1 MNERAIGTG
10 ASPAKALA
18 RPGGHDGSAA
28 TPKLTAGLPAA
39 QLAKATLR
47 RLALGQLEPTPEN
60 YARAWAEEVG
70 RPPAAAEAQPTGTAV
85 QWATLIERLMR
96 GIERG
101 GRHWTAARKKDG
113 LKRVLDSSR
122 TDLVRLHERLRNL
135 IASWDTDGADAA
147 VETLQAEL
155 DDAPAPPAAPRDAS
169 PAPQGA
175 VPQPW
180 SAVVASLQSTVQ
192 TALPGDDAR
201 ARNLAD
207 QLAGLAQRLDRHGAD
222 AAAAAEVERA
232 CVEARRFLLQRH
244 QLVDQL
250 AALARELTAGLTEL
264 AEDDSW
270 ARGQAEAMLARL
282 GPADGSA
289 PLSVRN
295 VRATSDLLL
304 QTRRQQTRLK
314 GERDRAR
321 DALRTLVQ
329 SLATELGDLGGR
341 AGRFSDQLGGYAD
354 SIEHADSLDGLAT
367 LVHDMVHESR
377 AVQAEVADA
386 STRLQ
391 AGQAEAATLSSR
403 VRELEGELRRLSE
416 EVAVDALTQVSNR
429 RGLALAFETESAR
442 HARDGST
449 LAVAL
454 IDIDNFKKL
463 NDSLGHV
470 AGDEALKALA
480 GRVRAA
486 LRPVDHVARFGG
498 EEFVL
503 LLPAT
508 EIAPAQEA
516 LTRLQRELTASLFM
530 HEGREVFVT
539 FSGGV
544 TAWRVGE
551 ALDATIERADEAL
564 YEAKHTGKNR
574 TCVA

>member
-1 MNERAIGTG
+1 MNEQAIG
-10 ASPAKALA
+10 ASSGSAQAAALQGS
-18 RPGGHDGSAA
+18 PDGSAA
-28 TPKLTAGLPAA
+28 TPKFVTLPAA

-60 YARAWAEEVG
+60 YARAWAQETG
-70 RPPAAAEAQPTGTAV
+70 RTPGAGEAQPTGTAV

-113 LKRVLDSSR
+113 LKRVLDGSR
-122 TDLVRLHERLRNL
+122 SDLVRLHERLRNL
-135 IASWDTDGADAA
+135 VASWETDGEDAV
-147 VETLQAEL
+147 VETLHAEL
-155 DDAPAPPAAPRDAS
+155 DDVPSSPPARRDAAAAPA
-169 PAPQGA
+169 A
-175 VPQPW
+175 VPPLW
-180 SAVVASLQSTVQ
+180 SAVVASLQGTVQ
-192 TALPGDDAR
+192 AALPGDDAR
-201 ARNLAD
+201 ARVLAD

-222 AAAAAEVERA
+222 AAVAAEVERA
-232 CVEARRFLLQRH
+232 CVEARRFLVQRH

-341 AGRFSDQLGGYAD
+341 AGRFSEQLGGYAD
-354 SIEHADSLDGLAT
+354 SIEHADSLEGLAT

-480 GRVRAA
+480 ARVRAA

-551 ALDATIERADEAL
+551 TLDVTIERADEAL